1 MFIYIT
7 QKEHQADSICNT
19 NAGFFNNRRGGA
31 FDDMLHVCIYINLT
45 FTIPFCILLL
55 RGLSKG
61 NCVFVF

>member
-7 QKEHQADSICNT
+7 QKEHQADCISNT
-19 NAGFFNNRRGGA
+19 NAGIFNNRRGGA
-31 FDDMLHVCIYINLT
+31 FDDMLCIYINLT

-55 RGLSKG
+55 RRLSKG